1 MYSLPNIVYRV
12 SKLFE
17 NSSIGFKTIH
27 EGMKVVQMAV
37 ILVIDDS
44 VDEI

>member
-12 SKLFE
+12 SKFE
-17 NSSIGFKTIH
+17 NSSIGFETIH
-27 EGMKVVQMAV
+27 EGMKVVQMDV